1 MTVEIAVTKSPGTR
15 LDSVI
20 GGAIVLT
27 MGALLAFVVE
37 MLLAANGVRLMVDRS
52 AAAEPGGKA

>member
-1 MTVEIAVTKSPGTR
+1 
-15 LDSVI
+15 
-20 GGAIVLT
+20 
-27 MGALLAFVVE
+27 LLAFVVE